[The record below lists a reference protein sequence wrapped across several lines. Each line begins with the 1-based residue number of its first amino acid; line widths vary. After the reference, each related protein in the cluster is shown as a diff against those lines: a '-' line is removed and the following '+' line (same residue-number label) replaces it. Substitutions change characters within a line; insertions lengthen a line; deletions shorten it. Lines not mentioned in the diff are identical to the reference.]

1 MSRFLLSAYPAR
13 LRRTYGPELIATM
26 VEMAGPGRRP
36 TRADRLRLVLDGL
49 RERFR
54 PPARRPFA
62 LIAAVLALLIGGA
75 LGAAAGSWLGVRA
88 YPALPDASS
97 LAHRVFPALGE
108 IRPSSGRL
116 YLSAGEGLPDGTDV
130 GQVVTES
137 RRKLAAE
144 GWQTTTIKHGGIVTG
159 YTYTAT
165 KDGVRL
171 DIGSASDRNQG
182 ALWIGM
188 SGQPDRPAV
197 YLPLTLAGAL
207 LGLLAGWLIGVAL
220 SHRIRVSRR
229 PAANAVLSATGLVL
243 AIPSAAGFVAS
254 LLSYLTSD
262 RPTPTGGTLIHD
274 LGFAFG
280 PTAETVLALRLNLP
294 DDWSF
299 GDLQQLALSLQ
310 QMWVWG
316 FALVAVAAVLA
327 RRRAGAET
335 MDARAA

>member
-26 VEMAGPGRRP
+26 AEMAGPDGRP
-36 TRADRLRLVLDGL
+36 TSADRLRLVLDGL

-54 PPARRPFA
+54 PPVRRPFA
-62 LIAAVLALLIGGA
+62 LVAAVLALLIGGA
-75 LGAAAGSWLGVRA
+75 LGAAAGSWLGARA
-88 YPALPDASS
+88 YPALPDAAS
-97 LAHRVFPALGE
+97 LAHRVFPATGD
-108 IRPSSGRL
+108 IRPSSGPH

-130 GQVVTES
+130 GQVVAES
-137 RRKLAAE
+137 HRKLAAE
-144 GWQTTTIKHGGIVTG
+144 GWQTTAIRHGGIVTG

-171 DIGSASDRNQG
+171 DVTSASDRNQG

-197 YLPLTLAGAL
+197 YLPLTVAGAL
-207 LGLLAGWLIGVAL
+207 LGLLAGWLTGVSL

-229 PAANAVLSATGLVL
+229 PVTNAVVAATGLVL
-243 AIPSAAGFVAS
+243 AVPSAAGFVAS
-254 LLSYLTSD
+254 LLSYLTSE
-262 RPTPTGGTLIHD
+262 RPTPTGGTLIHEQ
-274 LGFAFG
+274 GFAFG

-294 DDWSF
+294 DDWSV
-299 GDLQQLALSLQ
+299 GDIQQLALGLQ

-327 RRRAGAET
+327 RRSTGAPT
-335 MDARAA
+335 RDARAA